1 MEVVNGKEVGRPAN
15 YIIKEIKDIREYM
28 RESNI
33 DIDTFTYSDLQNEDN
48 DVLTEEKFKAIL
60 RQKGMDSSD
69 EE

>member
-33 DIDTFTYSDLQNEDN
+33 DIDTFTYSDLLNEDD